1 MESETRL
8 KKQGIITGLRNLRVE
23 RILAAKQSRVLT
35 SPWMRRTLALVAIL
49 SSYAVLATLLIPTP
63 YTISKTNRVYAD
75 YDAMK
80 DNWLYDFR
88 DTTQGFAL
96 LFLIWS
102 YILLRMSMR
111 RVTLLPNEYLDE
123 LHITNR
129 DWAFKTGYLVV
140 RRSGL
145 AVALLFAFLATVG
158 NQMTGFSG
166 GYGSTAKAFKALER
180 LLSDLSVEDPFG
192 FYFKVFLL
200 LAFVAY
206 SFPLILLAWRE
217 ARFPEVVPEARN
229 GHEAKELS
237 SEARKAKFYF
247 AALKWILIF
256 MAAGASFGISPKVF
270 MSLGQLYYLLLVPL
284 VYWVIP
290 GSVVLFVWASIAT
303 SKGVIAARKAGFA
316 TDQQRRWANLTTLF
330 LTITLALGF
339 TVGYLMVFS
348 ITNMWRNYGLE
359 YAFIL
364 PAAMISGLL
373 MIPAQAISM
382 AFYGKLDTKK

>member
-1 MESETRL
+1 M
-8 KKQGIITGLRNLRVE
+8 KKQSMVTDLRKLRVE
-23 RILAAKQSRVLT
+23 RILEAKQSRVLT
-35 SPWMRRTLALVAIL
+35 SPWMRRTLALVAIV
-49 SSYAVLATLLIPTP
+49 SSYAVLVTSLIPTP
-63 YTISKTNRVYAD
+63 YTISKTNRIRAD
-75 YDAMK
+75 YEAMK

-111 RVTLLPNEYLDE
+111 KVTLLPNEYLDE
-123 LHITNR
+123 LQITNR

-140 RRSGL
+140 RRIGL

-158 NQMTGFSG
+158 NQLTGFTGGSG
-166 GYGSTAKAFKALER
+166 TTAKTFKALER
-180 LLSDLSVEDPFG
+180 LLSDLSFEDPFG

-229 GHEAKELS
+229 DQEVKGLS
-237 SEARKAKFYF
+237 PEARQAKFYF
-247 AALKWILIF
+247 TALKWILIF
-256 MAAGASFGISPKVF
+256 MAACASTAISPKIF
-270 MSLGQLYYLLLVPL
+270 MSLGQLYYLLIVPL

-290 GSVVLFVWASIAT
+290 GSVVLFVWSSIAA

-316 TDQQRRWANLTTLF
+316 SDLQRRYANLTTLF
-330 LTITLALGF
+330 VSITLALGF
-339 TVGYLMVFS
+339 TVGYLMIFS
-348 ITNMWRNYGLE
+348 ITNMWRNFGPE

-364 PAAMISGLL
+364 PAAMIAGLM

-382 AFYGKLDTKK
+382 AFYGKLEIKK